1 MPSHDPFYYSQN
13 GLLGSSFFWHQSI
26 CFKYRKILKSASKNK
41 PCHLKANQFKLA
53 GEKLYVL
60 ESWLKH
66 KDSTN
71 SSPLP
76 NLVGLLMLQGIHFKM
91 FTLVWNQAFYL
102 CNSDNENAAS
112 FEPLL
117 SHSDWMG
124 WTLDGFCFVSTGAKL
139 PYYLVAARGVVL
151 CLIANQIFRILEGDP
166 REL

>member
-13 GLLGSSFFWHQSI
+13 RLLGSSFFWHQSI

-102 CNSDNENAAS
+102 CNSDNENAVS
-112 FEPLL
+112 LPLGL
-117 SHSDWMG
+117 GWDGHWMG
-124 WTLDGFCFVSTGAKL
+124 FVLSPLGLNYRTIWWQL
-139 PYYLVAARGVVL
+139 GV
-151 CLIANQIFRILEGDP
+151 
-166 REL
+166 

>member
-102 CNSDNENAAS
+102 CNSDNENAVS
-112 FEPLL
+112 LPLGL
-117 SHSDWMG
+117 GWDGHWMG
-124 WTLDGFCFVSTGAKL
+124 FVLSPLGLKL